1 LKVLSCQ
8 LGLLFLHRSLLGFD
22 EHLYIVLIK
31 IKFEV
36 LANIINEYTYDIP
49 MAQVFDIF
57 LQNIPFQTFKC
68 KPNLLMEHSS
78 LEVVIVAIL
87 LRNVALRD
95 LLEQLLGIQQRVPWP
110 NE

>member
-1 LKVLSCQ
+1 MTT
-8 LGLLFLHRSLLGFD
+8 F
-22 EHLYIVLIK
+22 IK

-57 LQNIPFQTFKC
+57 LQNVPFQTFKC